1 MTSLAEVIKKNVYQR
16 YSSSPEP
23 DHAHLHTWPLI
34 NTCNSFTQLQN
45 YCTDRFSPQNI
56 NISSQDSLTI
66 LSSDIGLT
74 QISACSTLH
83 NIMQKNMPG
92 VIPKVSSNNGHHT
105 VWAGEQLQLL
115 AAHRRVASQP
125 RRWWV
130 KCGLYIKLRTS
141 LWHNDPIIFSAQY
154 NSVCGQTVSV
164 HLYNKYLLIS

>member
-1 MTSLAEVIKKNVYQR
+1 MSCHVYRQYDMQMLKKNMTSLVEVIKKNVYQR

-115 AAHRRVASQP
+115 ACSTLCGTSQSSITAAQVMSQV
-125 RRWWV
+125 R
-130 KCGLYIKLRTS
+130 S
-141 LWHNDPIIFSAQY
+141 LH
-154 NSVCGQTVSV
+154 
-164 HLYNKYLLIS
+164 